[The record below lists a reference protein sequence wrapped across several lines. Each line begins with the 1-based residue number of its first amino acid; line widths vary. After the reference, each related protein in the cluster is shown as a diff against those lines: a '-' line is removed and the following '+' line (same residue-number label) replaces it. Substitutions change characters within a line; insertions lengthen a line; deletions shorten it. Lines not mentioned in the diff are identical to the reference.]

1 MPWRH
6 DFVQCYWVDPDWA
19 GFSGYPGDAAERS
32 APPPEPSG
40 PPHVRSKYLTHGA
53 PLASTNRPIGAAV
66 IVVRDRIGFQYERE
80 VGLDDLVSV
89 REAAQLVGVPVMTLS
104 RWIKRRSLRSRKR
117 NGFSVLRLRDVL
129 KVARDQGRVL
139 PLGSRLK
146 IVG

>member
-6 DFVQCYWVDPDWA
+6 DFVQCFWVDPDWG
-19 GFSGYPGDAAERS
+19 GFSGYPEDESQLRKS
-32 APPPEPSG
+32 PPEPTG
-40 PPHVRSKYLTHGA
+40 PSHVSSEYLTHGA
-53 PLASTNRPIGAAV
+53 PLASTKRPIGAAV

-80 VGLDDLVSV
+80 VGLDDPVSV

-117 NGFSVLRLRDVL
+117 NGFLVLRLRDVL
-129 KVARDQGRVL
+129 RVARDQGRVL

>member
-1 MPWRH
+1 
-6 DFVQCYWVDPDWA
+6 
-19 GFSGYPGDAAERS
+19 
-32 APPPEPSG
+32 
-40 PPHVRSKYLTHGA
+40 
-53 PLASTNRPIGAAV
+53 
-66 IVVRDRIGFQYERE
+66 VVRDRIGFQYERE

-129 KVARDQGRVL
+129 SVGRDQGRVL